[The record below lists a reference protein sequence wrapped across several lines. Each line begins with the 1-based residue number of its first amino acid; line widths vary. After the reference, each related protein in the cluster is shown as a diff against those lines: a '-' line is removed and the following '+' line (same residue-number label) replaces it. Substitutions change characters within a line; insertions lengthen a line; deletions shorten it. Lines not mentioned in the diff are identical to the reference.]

1 MFDRLVIVSALLA
14 VFGSPSV
21 LAVEGFPAQ
30 QPVPTQSPMPTQAV
44 GAQQAGAKESL
55 EWVTSTQVPQQQAM
69 SSQQQIQAAFPPT
82 SYGPNNYPVQQ
93 PGQAFPVPVNAQGYQ
108 VQQGAQSQYLAQP
121 GQPQRPQDDG
131 TRGLFPPNQ
140 PSAGAIGGEVVSPF
154 TPAEIRELRKQ
165 FDASRDAKAFKTIRA
180 VPRISSISVDLS
192 PGSSMPIARLMQGT
206 PGSLVFIDSTGAPW
220 PLAAAPRIS
229 DDSLFYVEWLKPSH
243 AVVISA
249 LSQYETG
256 TVTVFLQGLATPVV
270 IQLATGEESSKE
282 ISRIVDVRLDVRIPG
297 RGPNAKNAVIG
308 PGKISLYDDT
318 LQAFLDGLPPTGAKA
333 IKANGEIPAG
343 TKVWQLENELFVRT
357 TYDIKSPFEQT
368 SSAANGTR
376 VYRMPITPYVTFSDM
391 GRSVTVQ
398 LDIL

>member
-1 MFDRLVIVSALLA
+1 MFYRPVIVSALLA
-14 VFGSPSV
+14 AFGPPVF
-21 LAVEGFPAQ
+21 AVDGFPAQ
-30 QPVPTQSPMPTQAV
+30 QSVATQAPVPSQATV
-44 GAQQAGAKESL
+44 AQQVGSKESL
-55 EWVTSTQVPQQQAM
+55 EWVSSTLVPQQQAM

-93 PGQAFPVPVNAQGYQ
+93 PGQAFPVPVDGQGYPM
-108 VQQGAQSQYLAQP
+108 QQGAQPQYLTQP
-121 GQPQRPQDDG
+121 SQTQRPQDDG

-140 PSAGAIGGEVVSPF
+140 PSAGVIAGEVVSPF
-154 TPAEIRELRKQ
+154 TPAEIRQLKKE

-206 PGSLVFIDSTGAPW
+206 PGSLIFIDSTGAPW

-229 DDSLFYVEWLKPSH
+229 DELLFYVEWLKPSH

-270 IQLATGEESSKE
+270 IQLATGEENSKE
-282 ISRIVDVRLDVRIPG
+282 ISRIVDVRLDVRVPG
-297 RGPNAKNAVIG
+297 RGPNAKNAVTG

-357 TYDIKSPFEQT
+357 TYDIKSPFDQT

>member
-1 MFDRLVIVSALLA
+1 MFYRPVIVTALLVA
-14 VFGSPSV
+14 LGLSSAF
-21 LAVEGFPAQ
+21 AVEGFPAAQ
-30 QPVPTQSPMPTQAV
+30 QPVPTQALN
-44 GAQQAGAKESL
+44 AQQVGQKEPL
-55 EWVTSTQVPQQQAM
+55 EWVSSTQGQQQQAM
-69 SSQQQIQAAFPPT
+69 SSQQQIQAAFPPS

-93 PGQAFPVPVNAQGYQ
+93 QGQAFPVPMNAQGYP
-108 VQQGAQSQYLAQP
+108 VQPGAQTQYLAQP
-121 GQPQRPQDDG
+121 GPPRPQDDG
-131 TRGLFPPNQ
+131 TRGLFPPSQ
-140 PSAGAIGGEVVSPF
+140 PSAGAIAGEVVSSF
-154 TPAEIRELRKQ
+154 TPGEIRELRKQ

-180 VPRISSISVDLS
+180 VPRISSVSVDLS

-229 DDSLFYVEWLKPSH
+229 DDYLFYAEWLKNTH

-270 IQLATGEESSKE
+270 IQLATGEQDSKE
-282 ISRIVDVRLDVRIPG
+282 ISRIVDVRLDIRVPG
-297 RGPNAKNAVIG
+297 RGPNAKNAVTG
-308 PGKISLYDDT
+308 PGKIELYDDT
-318 LQAFLDGLPPTGAKA
+318 LQAFLDGLPPNGAKA
-333 IKANGEIPAG
+333 VKANGEIPAG

-357 TYDIKSPFEQT
+357 TYDIKSPFDQT